1 MIEIN
6 VPLKVQHHHQY
17 NVSYCSNK
25 ISVMIVWSFL
35 SLWMFLREYE
45 NLLDHPFITLNIKVW
60 VITKRFSPLCN
71 LTDLT
76 GQTDQSKLIWKW
88 SEESRNTRWK
98 CGKDFW
104 FVYLMLQALEELQPS
119 LAQPPT
125 WSWWVS
131 SRGIPF
137 SMDAILHS
145 FFYSSIYSFTRCLYS
160 SWLA

>member
-145 FFYSSIYSFTRCLYS
+145 LFYSSIY
-160 SWLA
+160 